1 VFANDTLN
9 FASRL
14 FHKDFKQRDDKMKK
28 IKWGILSTAN
38 IGMQKVTPG
47 MLKSSQLEVVAIA
60 SRNLKRAK
68 AAAVELNIPKAYGTY
83 EELLA
88 DPEIDAIYNPLPNHL
103 HVPLTLAAAKAG
115 KHVLCE
121 KPIAI
126 TAKEAKLLKKAPK
139 NILIAEAFMVRHNPQ
154 WIDAKKRVKKGEIGT
169 VVAIQCLFSYFLRD
183 PKNVRNMADIGG
195 GGMLDIG
202 CYPIT
207 IARYIFDAE
216 PTQVTAVVDRDPKF
230 KTDRTA
236 GGLADFGKGRHLSFT
251 ISTQAAPYQRVHI
264 LGTKGRIEIEIP
276 FNAPPDKPNRIF
288 VQGAEMNVGTWHTFP
303 ISDQYQ
309 LQAEAFSAAIRNKKK
324 PTWGID
330 DAIQN
335 MKIIDAF
342 FKSEKT
348 KRWEKV

>member
-1 VFANDTLN
+1 MK
-9 FASRL
+9 
-14 FHKDFKQRDDKMKK
+14 KDKNMKK
-28 IKWGILSTAN
+28 IRWGILSTAN
-38 IGMQKVTPG
+38 IGMKKVTPG

-68 AAAVELNIPKAYGTY
+68 EAAAELNIPKAYGSY

-103 HVPLTLAAAKAG
+103 HVPLTLQAAKAG

-126 TAKEAKLLKKAPK
+126 TAKEAKQLKKAPK
-139 NILIAEAFMVRHNPQ
+139 KILIAEAFMVRHNPQ
-154 WIDAKKRVKKGEIGT
+154 WIDARARVKKGEIGD

-216 PTQVTAVVDRDPKF
+216 PTKVTAIVDRDPKF

-251 ISTQAAPYQRVHI
+251 ISTQAAPFQRVHI

-276 FNAPPDKPNRIF
+276 FNAPPDAPNRIF
-288 VQGAEMNVGTWHTFP
+288 VQGMTMNEGKWISYPV
-303 ISDQYQ
+303 SDQYQ

-324 PTWGID
+324 PAWGVD
-330 DAIQN
+330 NAIQN

-348 KRWEKV
+348 RKWEKV